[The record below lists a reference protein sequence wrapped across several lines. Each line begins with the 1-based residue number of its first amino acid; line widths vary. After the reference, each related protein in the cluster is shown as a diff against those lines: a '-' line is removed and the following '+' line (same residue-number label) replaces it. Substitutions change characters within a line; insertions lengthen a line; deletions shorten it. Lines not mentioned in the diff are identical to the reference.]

1 MTVAACGRLWRV
13 AQAATALAVFAPP
26 AWAQPGAEPPVAP
39 GGAGAEQVAVEMP
52 ALPVPGEELEQE
64 QVRRRLAEV
73 QAEIDLLGGPDGQG
87 AAALLPG
94 WPDLSGVAE
103 LPPIRTVV
111 HPRNQSVPVLTTTLR
126 HTTIQLAPEESIVDF
141 VVGDSVYFD
150 VRGTDNVAFVKA
162 MATGRRTRVSL
173 VTAASR
179 TYSFDVFATDA
190 YRPDDVLV
198 VEWWATDFVDDGEP
212 SSALVPGFDPDGLVL
227 DFAPAGVVAGY
238 EARIRAA
245 EEDVYRIGEEAAREE
260 IRIRELGARRFE
272 EYLRAY
278 PRRVQMRYR
287 LSEELRNAPLLL
299 TQIWTDGQF
308 TYLRS
313 RSEESPA
320 LYSLT
325 GAEGEEPVFVNYT
338 LSPNGLYVVDHVLGA
353 GFAQLQGARGEW
365 HVWDVP
371 PLSALP
377 EVALP
382 RGADGPSWVRTRTSQ
397 PFVRRRG
404 KLLAWLGVA
413 ATGAVVTW
421 KVLR

>member
-13 AQAATALAVFAPP
+13 AQAATALAVFAPS
-26 AWAQPGAEPPVAP
+26 AWAQPGAALPVAP
-39 GGAGAEQVAVEMP
+39 RGAGGQVAVEMP
-52 ALPVPGEELEQE
+52 DLPVPGAELEDE
-64 QVRRRLAEV
+64 QVRRRLAQV
-73 QAEIDLLGGPDGQG
+73 QAEIDLLGGADAGQG
-87 AAALLPG
+87 AAGLLPG

-111 HPRNQSVPVLTTTLR
+111 HPRNESIPVLTATLR
-126 HTTIQLAPEESIVDF
+126 HTTIQLGSDESIVDF

-162 MATGRRTRVSL
+162 MGTGRRTRVSL
-173 VTAASR
+173 VTAANR

-198 VEWWATDFVDDGEP
+198 VEWWAADAVDP
-212 SSALVPGFDPDGLVL
+212 KTSSALVPGFDPDGLVL

-245 EEDVYRIGEEAAREE
+245 DEDVYRIGEEAAREE

-287 LSEELRNAPLLL
+287 LSEALRNAPLLV

-404 KLLAWLGVA
+404 KLLAWLGIA
-413 ATGAVVTW
+413 ASGAVVTW

>member
-1 MTVAACGRLWRV
+1 MTVAASGWSWRA
-13 AQAATALAVFAPP
+13 AQAALALAVLAAPVR
-26 AWAQPGAEPPVAP
+26 AQPGAELPVLP
-39 GGAGAEQVAVEMP
+39 GGAGGEVAVEMP
-52 ALPVPGEELEQE
+52 ALPMPGEELEDE
-64 QVRRRLAEV
+64 QVRQRLAEV
-73 QAEIDLLGGPDGQG
+73 QAEIELLGGPDAGQG
-87 AAALLPG
+87 AGTPPG

-111 HPRNQSVPVLTTTLR
+111 HPRNQSVPVLTATLR
-126 HTTIQLAPEESIVDF
+126 HTTIQLGSDESIVDF

-179 TYSFDVFATDA
+179 TYSFDVFATDQ
-190 YRPDDVLV
+190 YRPDEVLV
-198 VEWWATDFVDDGEP
+198 VEWWASDAAEAGDDP
-212 SSALVPGFDPDGLVL
+212 STLVPGFDPDGLVL
-227 DFAPAGVVAGY
+227 DFAPAGVVSGY
-238 EARIRAA
+238 EVRIRAA
-245 EEDVYRIGEEAAREE
+245 EEDVYRIEEEAAREE
-260 IRIRELGARRFE
+260 IRIRELGAARVE

-287 LSEELRNAPLLL
+287 LSEQLRNAPLLV

-338 LSPNGLYVVDHVLGA
+338 LSPNGLYVVDHVLAA

-365 HVWDVP
+365 HLWDVP

-377 EVALP
+377 EVPLP
-382 RGADGPSWVRTRTSQ
+382 RGAGEPSWVRTRTSK
-397 PFVRRRG
+397 PFVQRRG
-404 KLLAWLGVA
+404 KLLTWLGVA
-413 ATGAVVTW
+413 GAGAVVSW

>member
-1 MTVAACGRLWRV
+1 MRRRAGRWSWSGLVAGLL
-13 AQAATALAVFAPP
+13 LAGQ
-26 AWAQPGAEPPVAP
+26 AWAQPPAPVAV
-39 GGAGAEQVAVEMP
+39 GGADGAPVAVQMP
-52 ALPVPGEELEQE
+52 DLPVPGEVLDDAQL
-64 QVRRRLAEV
+64 QRRLSEV
-73 QAEIDLLGGPDGQG
+73 EAEIELLGGAQPGADGG
-87 AAALLPG
+87 PLHPG
-94 WPDLSGVAE
+94 WPDLSGLAA
-103 LPPIRTVV
+103 LPPIRTVR
-111 HPRNQSVPVLTTTLR
+111 HPRNQSVPVLAATLR
-126 HTTIQLAPEESIVDF
+126 HTTIQLAADESIVDF

-150 VRGTDNVAFVKA
+150 VRGADNVAFVKA
-162 MATGRRTRVSL
+162 MALGRRTRVSL
-173 VTAASR
+173 VTASNR
-179 TYSFDVFATDA
+179 TYSFDVFATEA
-190 YRPDDVLV
+190 HRPDEVLV
-198 VEWWATDFVDDGEP
+198 VEWWAGGGEGGDGEA
-212 SSALVPGFDPDGLVL
+212 SGLVPGFDPDGLVL
-227 DFAPAGVVAGY
+227 DFAPAGAVAGY

-245 EEDVYRIGEEAAREE
+245 EQDVRRIGEEAAREE
-260 IRIRELGARRFE
+260 IRIRELGSARFG

-287 LSEELRNAPLLL
+287 LSAEARGAPLLL

-325 GAEGEEPVFVNYT
+325 GNEGEEPVFVNYT
-338 LSPNGLYVVDHVLGA
+338 LSPGGLYVVDHVLGA

-365 HVWDVP
+365 HLWEVP
-371 PLSALP
+371 PLSMLS

-382 RGADGPSWVRTRTSQ
+382 RGGDGPAWVPTRSSR

-413 ATGAVVTW
+413 GAGAVVTW